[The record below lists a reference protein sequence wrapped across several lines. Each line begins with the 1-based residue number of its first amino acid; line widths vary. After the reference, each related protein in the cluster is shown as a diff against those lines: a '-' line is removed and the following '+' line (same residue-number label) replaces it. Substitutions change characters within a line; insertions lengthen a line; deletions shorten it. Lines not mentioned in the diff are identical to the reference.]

1 LSSIPDLFANNILPI
16 ILIAGIG
23 YLLQRTLRIDPRALS
38 RVIFYGFTPAFVF
51 SLLASTEIGADD
63 ILRMAVF
70 TIIVSAIVGTLSYVV
85 SRLLKLKPLT
95 AAAFVLTATFINA
108 GNYGLSLNAFALG
121 DMGLLWASIFFITS
135 AMLVNSVGVYVA
147 SVGRVSPK
155 EALMGLFKVPSV
167 YAIPLALLVRLN
179 DIDLPLAIWRP
190 IELLGSAA
198 VPSMLIL
205 LGMQIAR
212 AGLPK
217 RKGLLLAS
225 AGLRMF
231 ASPLIAWFVA
241 SFVGLS
247 GVGRQAGI
255 LESAMPTAV
264 LTTVIAT
271 EYDVEP
277 EFVTGA
283 VLATTLISPLT
294 LTPLMAILGI

>member
-1 LSSIPDLFANNILPI
+1 LSSLPGLFANNILPI
-16 ILIAGIG
+16 ILIASIG
-23 YLLQRTLRIDPRALS
+23 FLLQRALRIDPRPLS
-38 RVIFYGFTPAFVF
+38 RVIFYSLTPAFVF
-51 SLLASTEIGADD
+51 SLLASTEIGADE
-63 ILRMAVF
+63 IARMAVF
-70 TIIVSAIVGTLSYVV
+70 TIIVMVIVGALSYAI
-85 SRLLKLKPLT
+85 SRALKLNPLT
-95 AAAFVLTATFINA
+95 AAAFILTATFINS
-108 GNYGLSLNAFALG
+108 GNYGLSLNSFALG
-121 DMGLLWASIFFITS
+121 EKGLLWASIFFVTS
-135 AMLVNSVGVYVA
+135 AMLLNSAGVYIA
-147 SVGRVSPK
+147 SVGHVSPK
-155 EALMGLFKVPSV
+155 QAFVGLLKVPSL
-167 YAIPLALLVRLN
+167 YAIPLALLVRLCN
-179 DIDLPLAIWRP
+179 IDLPLALWRP

-217 RKGLLLAS
+217 RKDLLLVS
-225 AGLRMF
+225 IGLRMF

-241 SFVGLS
+241 SMVSLS

-294 LTPLMAILGI
+294 LTPLMALLGI

>member
-1 LSSIPDLFANNILPI
+1 M
-16 ILIAGIG
+16 
-23 YLLQRTLRIDPRALS
+23 LRIDPRALS

-70 TIIVSAIVGTLSYVV
+70 TIIVSVIVGALSYVV
-85 SRLLKLKPLT
+85 SRALKLEPLT
-95 AAAFVLTATFINA
+95 AAAFILTATFINA
-108 GNYGLSLNAFALG
+108 GNYGLSLNSFALG
-121 DMGLLWASIFFITS
+121 EMGLLWASIFFVTS
-135 AMLVNSVGVYVA
+135 AMLINSAGVYVA
-147 SVGRVSPK
+147 TVGRVSPK
-155 EALMGLFKVPSV
+155 EALKGLFKVPSV

-179 DIDLPLAIWRP
+179 DIELPLAIWRP

-217 RKGLLLAS
+217 RKGLLFAS

-241 SFVGLS
+241 SLVGLS

-255 LESAMPTAV
+255 LQSAMPTAV

-283 VLATTLISPLT
+283 VLTTTLISPLT
-294 LTPLMAILGI
+294 LTPLMALLGI

>member
-1 LSSIPDLFANNILPI
+1 MSSLPSLFANNILPI
-16 ILIAGIG
+16 ILIAGVG
-23 YLLQRTLRIDPRALS
+23 FLLQRMLRIDPRPLS
-38 RVIFYGFTPAFVF
+38 RVIFYSLTPAFVF

-63 ILRMAVF
+63 IVRMAVF
-70 TIIVSAIVGTLSYVV
+70 TIIVLVIVGALSYVV
-85 SRLLKLKPLT
+85 CRALKLESLT
-95 AAAFVLTATFINA
+95 AAAFILTATFINS
-108 GNYGLSLNAFALG
+108 GNYGLSLNSFALG
-121 DMGLLWASIFFITS
+121 KMGLLWASIFFVTS
-135 AMLVNSVGVYVA
+135 AMLLNSVGVYVA
-147 SVGRVSPK
+147 AVGHVSPRK
-155 EALMGLFKVPSV
+155 ALVGLLKVPSV

-179 DIDLPLAIWRP
+179 DIDLPLALWRP

-205 LGMQIAR
+205 LGMQMAR

-217 RKGLLLAS
+217 RKDLLLAS
-225 AGLRMF
+225 MGLRMF

-241 SFVGLS
+241 NLVGLS

-283 VLATTLISPLT
+283 VLATTLLSPFT

>member
-1 LSSIPDLFANNILPI
+1 
-16 ILIAGIG
+16 
-23 YLLQRTLRIDPRALS
+23 
-38 RVIFYGFTPAFVF
+38 
-51 SLLASTEIGADD
+51 
-63 ILRMAVF
+63 
-70 TIIVSAIVGTLSYVV
+70 
-85 SRLLKLKPLT
+85 
-95 AAAFVLTATFINA
+95 
-108 GNYGLSLNAFALG
+108 
-121 DMGLLWASIFFITS
+121 
-135 AMLVNSVGVYVA
+135 
-147 SVGRVSPK
+147 
-155 EALMGLFKVPSV
+155 MGLFKVPSV

-179 DIDLPLAIWRP
+179 DIELPLALWRP

-217 RKGLLLAS
+217 RKGLLFAS

-241 SFVGLS
+241 SLMGLS

-283 VLATTLISPLT
+283 VLTTTLISPFT
-294 LTPLMAILGI
+294 LTPLMALLGI

>member
-1 LSSIPDLFANNILPI
+1 MSSLPSLFANNILPI
-16 ILIAGIG
+16 ILIAGVG
-23 YLLQRTLRIDPRALS
+23 YLLQRTLRIEPRPLS
-38 RVIFYGFTPAFVF
+38 RVIFYALTPAFIF

-70 TIIVSAIVGTLSYVV
+70 TIIVMVVVGALSYAV
-85 SRLLKLKPLT
+85 SRVLKLESLT
-95 AAAFVLTATFINA
+95 AAAFILTATFINS
-108 GNYGLSLNAFALG
+108 GNYGLSLNSFALG
-121 DMGLLWASIFFITS
+121 DTGLLWASIFFVTS
-135 AMLVNSVGVYVA
+135 SMLVNSVGVYIA
-147 SVGRVSPK
+147 AVGRVSPK
-155 EALMGLFKVPSV
+155 EALVGLLKVPSV
-167 YAIPLALLVRLN
+167 YAIPLALLLRIS
-179 DIDLPLAIWRP
+179 DIVLPLALWRP

-212 AGLPK
+212 TGLPK
-217 RKGLLLAS
+217 RKELLFAS

-241 SFVGLS
+241 SLVGLS

-277 EFVTGA
+277 EFVTGV
-283 VLATTLISPLT
+283 VLVTTLISPFT